1 MSASTSERVDPAA
14 ALRSVEEGLAALQA
28 GDWSGVPDADLLETF
43 RQFEVVRRRLA
54 AVDHALIG
62 EAETRGLAESL
73 AYRNTAGL
81 LRSLLRITP
90 REAAG
95 RVRAAEAAADRRALT
110 GDPLPAHHPHVAQAQ
125 RHGTISAQHA
135 ALITRTIAQL
145 PDQVRHEQGDGIE
158 RDLVRFAEKFDP
170 DNLARLSRKLLY
182 CYDQDGAEPGNDQ
195 RRHRNRT
202 FRLVQRP
209 DGSGYGDFELTAE
222 LTELLLTHFDA
233 LAGPAPAEDGTPDPR
248 TAGQRR
254 HDALLESLKL
264 AIKARTLPRV
274 NGVTA
279 TVIVTMTKKQYESGR
294 GVARTSHGALVPV
307 QEALRWGGYG
317 GDLRLLAVAL
327 GDLKPVEAYSTAH
340 RLHNETQR
348 LVLHAV
354 HGGCTFPECPV
365 PPGHTQTHHVIDFAD
380 GGPTSVNL
388 AAPVCSREHHRR
400 VAQGWQAKIIDN
412 RVAWTPP
419 PAIDPDQQPRYN
431 ELHLPHL
438 LRPHDEDDDDPD
450 P

>member
-1 MSASTSERVDPAA
+1 MIEPSDPVAVLRSLEDDVA
-14 ALRSVEEGLAALQA
+14 ALAA

-43 RQFEVVRRRLA
+43 RRFETVRRRLA
-54 AVDHALIG
+54 TVDHALIG
-62 EAETRGLAESL
+62 EAEARGLAEAMS
-73 AYRNTAGL
+73 YRNTAGL
-81 LRSLLRITP
+81 LRSMLRINP

-95 RVRAAEAAADRRALT
+95 RVRAAEGAGERRALT
-110 GDPLPAHHPHVAQAQ
+110 GAPLPARHPHVAEAQ
-125 RHGTISAQHA
+125 RRGTISVQHA
-135 ALITRTIAQL
+135 ALITKTIGSL

-158 RDLVRFAEKFDP
+158 RDLVEFAEKFDP
-170 DNLARLSRKLLY
+170 DNLARITRRLLY
-182 CYDQDGAEPGNDQ
+182 CYDQDGAEPGNEQ
-195 RRHRNRT
+195 RRHRNRN

-222 LTELLLTHFDA
+222 LTELLLTHFDS

-264 AIKARTLPRV
+264 AIKARRLPKV

-279 TVIVTMTKKQYESGR
+279 TVIVTMTKKQYETGR

-327 GDLKPVEAYSTAH
+327 GDMKPVEAYSTTA
-340 RLHNETQR
+340 RLHNEVQR

-365 PPGHTQTHHVIDFAD
+365 PPGHTQAHHVIDFSD
-380 GGPTSVNL
+380 GGDTSVNL
-388 AAPVCSREHHRR
+388 GAPVCSMEHHRR
-400 VAQGWQAKIIDN
+400 VAQGWRAEIIGN
-412 RVAWTPP
+412 RVAWIPP
-419 PAIDPDQQPRYN
+419 PEVDPTQRPRYN

-438 LRPHDEDDDDPD
+438 LRPSDEDDDVP
-450 P
+450 

>member
-1 MSASTSERVDPAA
+1 MSASVVERIDPSAV
-14 ALRSVEEGLAALQA
+14 LRSLEEGVAALQA
-28 GDWSGVPDADLLETF
+28 AEWSGVPDPDLLETF
-43 RQFEVVRRRLA
+43 RRFEVVRRQLA
-54 AVDHALIG
+54 SVDHALVA
-62 EAETRGLAESL
+62 EAEARGLAESM
-73 AYRNTAGL
+73 AHRNTAGL

-95 RVRAAEAAADRRALT
+95 RVRAAEAAGPRRALT
-110 GDPLPAHHPHVAQAQ
+110 GEPLPANHPHVAAAQA
-125 RHGTISAQHA
+125 RGTIAAQHA
-135 ALITRTIAQL
+135 GLITKTIAQL
-145 PDQVRHEQGDGIE
+145 PDAVRHEQGESIE
-158 RDLVRFAEKFDP
+158 RDLVEFAEKFDP
-170 DNLARLSRKLLY
+170 DNLARLTRRLLY
-182 CYDQDGAEPGNDQ
+182 CYDQDGAEPGNQ
-195 RRHRNRT
+195 ERRHRNRN

-233 LAGPAPAEDGTPDPR
+233 LAAPAPAADGTPDPR

-254 HDALLESLKL
+254 HDALLEALKL
-264 AIKARTLPRV
+264 VVKARQLPTV

-279 TVIVTMTKKQYESGR
+279 TVIVTMTKKQYETGQ

-327 GDLKPVEAYSTAH
+327 GDMKPVEAYSTAA

-365 PPGHTQTHHVIDFAD
+365 PPGHTQAHHVIDFAD
-380 GGPTSVNL
+380 GGDTSVNL
-388 AAPVCSREHHRR
+388 AAPVCSMEHHRR
-400 VAQGWQAKIIDN
+400 IAQGWRAQIIGT
-412 RVAWTPP
+412 RVTWIPP
-419 PAIDPDQQPRYN
+419 PQLDPDQAPRYN

-438 LRPHDEDDDDPD
+438 LRPSDDEDDDVP
-450 P
+450 

>member
-1 MSASTSERVDPAA
+1 MSARLVERVDPSAV
-14 ALRSVEEGLAALQA
+14 LRSLEEGVAALQA
-28 GDWSGVPDADLLETF
+28 ADWAAIPDTDLLETL
-43 RQFEVVRRRLA
+43 RRFEVVRRQLA
-54 AVDHALIG
+54 GVDHALVG
-62 EAETRGLAESL
+62 EAEARGLAESM
-73 AYRNTAGL
+73 AHRNTAGL

-95 RVRAAEAAADRRALT
+95 RVRAAEAAGPRRALT
-110 GDPLPAHHPHVAQAQ
+110 GEPLPANHPHVAEAQA
-125 RHGTISAQHA
+125 RGTISAQHA
-135 ALITRTIAQL
+135 GLITKTIAQL
-145 PDQVRHEQGDGIE
+145 PEAVRHEHGESIE
-158 RDLVRFAEKFDP
+158 RDLVEFAEKFDP
-170 DNLARLSRKLLY
+170 DNLARLTRRLLY
-182 CYDQDGAEPGNDQ
+182 CYDQDGAEPGNQ
-195 RRHRNRT
+195 ERRHRNRNL
-202 FRLVQRP
+202 RLVQRP

-233 LAGPAPAEDGTPDPR
+233 LAAPAPAADGTPDPR

-254 HDALLESLKL
+254 HDALLEALKL
-264 AIKARTLPRV
+264 VVKARQLPTV

-279 TVIVTMTKKQYESGR
+279 TVIVTMTKKQYETGQ

-327 GDLKPVEAYSTAH
+327 GDLKPVEAYSTAA

-365 PPGHTQTHHVIDFAD
+365 PPGHTQAHHVIDFAD
-380 GGPTSVNL
+380 GGDTSVNL
-388 AAPVCSREHHRR
+388 AAPVCSMEHHRR
-400 VAQGWQAKIIDN
+400 IAQGWRAQITGT
-412 RVAWTPP
+412 RVAWIPP
-419 PAIDPDQQPRYN
+419 PEIDPDRAPRFN

-438 LRPHDEDDDDPD
+438 LRPSDDEDDDVP
-450 P
+450 